1 MFKKKIFGFKIF
13 AYIIM
18 VYFEKTYLVAAR
30 QKKKY
35 FRRKTFWLGVKTIS
49 PFQVIWSVPKMIRY
63 LDVAIMEMRGLDH
76 CKTWFNRPFPLD
88 IPHYY
93 QYQARTITVIPT
105 FPVVVSWFCLYCGL
119 SYFDSNPFRNL
130 PWCSVICYYLYI
142 VLLHYKYGR
151 GIFLPL
157 CVCTYTN
164 VIQFG

>member
-1 MFKKKIFGFKIF
+1 LKNIFGRCTT
-13 AYIIM
+13 
-18 VYFEKTYLVAAR
+18 E
-30 QKKKY
+30 KKKY

-49 PFQVIWSVPKMIRY
+49 PFQDKWSVPKMIRY

-88 IPHYY
+88 IPHYC
-93 QYQARTITVIPT
+93 QYRYSYSNFSCCRLLI
-105 FPVVVSWFCLYCGL
+105 L
-119 SYFDSNPFRNL
+119 SIVDYPILTNPFRNL

-142 VLLHYKYGR
+142 FLLHYKYGR